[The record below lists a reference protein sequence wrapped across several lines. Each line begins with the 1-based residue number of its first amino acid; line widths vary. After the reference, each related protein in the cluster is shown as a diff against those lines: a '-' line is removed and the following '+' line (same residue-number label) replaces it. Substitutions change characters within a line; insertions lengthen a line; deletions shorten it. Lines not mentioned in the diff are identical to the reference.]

1 MERKEFLQQLGLTG
15 AAIFTSYCLGGC
27 TKDNNSGG
35 GGTPPPSDVDFTLN
49 LADAANAALNNP
61 GGFIYRNGIIVA
73 RTLSGT
79 FIAVSQACTHQGAT
93 VEFQAN
99 TNRLYCPAH
108 GSLFQTNGTVVTG
121 PASAPLRAYNTSLT
135 GNNLRIFS

>member
-1 MERKEFLQQLGLTG
+1 MERKEFLQQMGLTG

-27 TKDNNSGG
+27 TKDNSGG
-35 GGTPPPSDVDFTLN
+35 GGTTPPPANVDFTLS

-61 GGFIYRNGIIVA
+61 GGFLYRNGIIVA
-73 RTLSGT
+73 KTLSGT

-93 VEFQAN
+93 VEYQASN
-99 TNRLYCPAH
+99 NRLYCPAH
-108 GSLFQTNGTVVTG
+108 GSLFQANGNVITG
-121 PASAPLRAYNTSLT
+121 PASAPLRAYNTTLN